1 MISVFTHLD
10 EDYQFRWLA
19 ELQRIAKPG
28 ALVVLTVNGAKNG
41 QGFFFE
47 RSYEEGLFPAWYQ
60 NTYHSRDYV
69 FENFGKYFEV
79 LKTPAAQHERPSGR
93 GCAAKAVSVSLS
105 APTVGASD
113 FYQSGDKSPHSKE
126 ASDFHDRHDFYILSA
141 RMHTVRLPAEPLVVI
156 QPTNRWSLLSF
167 KDIWAYRELLFF
179 LTWRD
184 VKVRYK
190 QTALGAAWAIL
201 QPLFMM
207 IIFTIFFG
215 RLAAVDSAGIPY
227 PVFALAGLV
236 PWTFFSNAIT
246 ASGNSLVGSANL
258 ITKVYFPRLIVPA
271 AAMLAGLVDFLLA
284 FILLCLLMIYYQ
296 IVPTIQILF
305 LPVLVLL
312 TALFSLGVGTWFS
325 ALNVNIATCALPSR
339 F

>member
-1 MISVFTHLD
+1 MDSVHL
-10 EDYQFRWLA
+10 
-19 ELQRIAKPG
+19 
-28 ALVVLTVNGAKNG
+28 
-41 QGFFFE
+41 
-47 RSYEEGLFPAWYQ
+47 
-60 NTYHSRDYV
+60 
-69 FENFGKYFEV
+69 
-79 LKTPAAQHERPSGR
+79 PS
-93 GCAAKAVSVSLS
+93 
-105 APTVGASD
+105 
-113 FYQSGDKSPHSKE
+113 
-126 ASDFHDRHDFYILSA
+126 
-141 RMHTVRLPAEPLVVI
+141 EPLVVI
-156 QPTNRWSLLSF
+156 QPSKRLSLLSF
-167 KDIWAYRELLFF
+167 KDLWAYRELLFF

-215 RLAAVDSAGIPY
+215 RLAGVASAGIPY
-227 PVFALAGLV
+227 PLFALAGLV

-284 FILLCLLMIYYQ
+284 FVLLVLLMFYYR
-296 IVPTIQILF
+296 VTLTAQILF

-312 TALFSLGVGTWFS
+312 TALFSLGVGTWMS
-325 ALNVNIATCALPSR
+325 ALNVKYRDVRFALPFLIQLWLFVSSVIVPSSSLPQKWR
-339 F
+339 WLLMLNPMSGIIEGYRSALFGLPFDWPALGAASVLTIVVLLYSIYAFGRVERSFADII

>member
-1 MISVFTHLD
+1 MD
-10 EDYQFRWLA
+10 E
-19 ELQRIAKPG
+19 
-28 ALVVLTVNGAKNG
+28 
-41 QGFFFE
+41 
-47 RSYEEGLFPAWYQ
+47 
-60 NTYHSRDYV
+60 
-69 FENFGKYFEV
+69 
-79 LKTPAAQHERPSGR
+79 
-93 GCAAKAVSVSLS
+93 
-105 APTVGASD
+105 
-113 FYQSGDKSPHSKE
+113 
-126 ASDFHDRHDFYILSA
+126 
-141 RMHTVRLPAEPLVVI
+141 VRLPAEPLVVI
-156 QPTNRWSLLSF
+156 QPTKRWTLLSF

-207 IIFTIFFG
+207 VIFTIFFG
-215 RLAAVDSAGIPY
+215 RLAAVDSAGVPY

-236 PWTFFSNAIT
+236 PWTFFSNSIT

-271 AAMLAGLVDFLLA
+271 AAMLAGLVDFVLA
-284 FILLCLLMIYYQ
+284 FVLLCVLMVYYQ

-305 LPVLVLL
+305 LPVLVVL

-325 ALNVNIATCALPSR
+325 ALNVKYRDVRFALPFLIQLWLFVSSVILPSTSIPLKWR
-339 F
+339 WLLMLNPMSGIIEGYRAALFGLPFDWPALGIASGLTILTLLYSIYAFGRVERSFADII

>member
-1 MISVFTHLD
+1 M
-10 EDYQFRWLA
+10 
-19 ELQRIAKPG
+19 
-28 ALVVLTVNGAKNG
+28 
-41 QGFFFE
+41 
-47 RSYEEGLFPAWYQ
+47 
-60 NTYHSRDYV
+60 
-69 FENFGKYFEV
+69 
-79 LKTPAAQHERPSGR
+79 
-93 GCAAKAVSVSLS
+93 
-105 APTVGASD
+105 
-113 FYQSGDKSPHSKE
+113 QS
-126 ASDFHDRHDFYILSA
+126 F
-141 RMHTVRLPAEPLVVI
+141 RLPSEPLVVI
-156 QPTNRWSLLSF
+156 QPTKRWSIVSI

-207 IIFTIFFG
+207 VIFTIFFG

-227 PVFALAGLV
+227 PLFALAGLV

-284 FILLCLLMIYYQ
+284 FLILCFLMLYYR
-296 IVPTIQILF
+296 VHLTAQILF
-305 LPVLVLL
+305 LPFLVLL
-312 TALFSLGVGTWFS
+312 TALFSLGVGTWMS
-325 ALNVNIATCALPSR
+325 ALNVKYRDVRFALPFLIQLWLFVSSVILPSTSIPQKWR
-339 F
+339 WLLLLNPMSAIIEGYRAALFGISFDWPAIGVASFLTLLVLIYAAYSFGRAERKFADII

>member
-1 MISVFTHLD
+1 
-10 EDYQFRWLA
+10 
-19 ELQRIAKPG
+19 
-28 ALVVLTVNGAKNG
+28 
-41 QGFFFE
+41 
-47 RSYEEGLFPAWYQ
+47 
-60 NTYHSRDYV
+60 
-69 FENFGKYFEV
+69 
-79 LKTPAAQHERPSGR
+79 
-93 GCAAKAVSVSLS
+93 
-105 APTVGASD
+105 
-113 FYQSGDKSPHSKE
+113 
-126 ASDFHDRHDFYILSA
+126 
-141 RMHTVRLPAEPLVVI
+141 MHTVRLPAEPLVVI
-156 QPTNRWSLLSF
+156 QPNKRWSLLSF

-215 RLAAVDSAGIPY
+215 RLAGVGSSGIPY

-271 AAMLAGLVDFLLA
+271 AAMLAGLVDFVLA
-284 FILLCLLMIYYQ
+284 FVLLVLLMVYYQ
-296 IVPTIQILF
+296 IVPTLQVLF

-325 ALNVNIATCALPSR
+325 ALNVKYRDVRFALPFLIQLWLFVSSVILPSSAPGPKWR
-339 F
+339 WLLMLNPMSGIIEGYRSALFGLPFDWPALGIASGLTILTLVYAIYAFGRVERSFADII

>member
-1 MISVFTHLD
+1 M
-10 EDYQFRWLA
+10 
-19 ELQRIAKPG
+19 
-28 ALVVLTVNGAKNG
+28 
-41 QGFFFE
+41 
-47 RSYEEGLFPAWYQ
+47 
-60 NTYHSRDYV
+60 
-69 FENFGKYFEV
+69 
-79 LKTPAAQHERPSGR
+79 HE
-93 GCAAKAVSVSLS
+93 
-105 APTVGASD
+105 
-113 FYQSGDKSPHSKE
+113 
-126 ASDFHDRHDFYILSA
+126 
-141 RMHTVRLPAEPLVVI
+141 VRLPAEPLVVI
-156 QPTNRWSLLSF
+156 QPSNRWSILSF

-215 RLAAVDSAGIPY
+215 RLAAVDSSGIPY
-227 PVFALAGLV
+227 PLFALAGLV
-236 PWTFFSNAIT
+236 PWTFFANSIT

-284 FILLCLLMIYYQ
+284 FMMLVLLMIYYRVTLTVQ
-296 IVPTIQILF
+296 VLF

-312 TALFSLGVGTWFS
+312 TALFSLGVGTWMS
-325 ALNVNIATCALPSR
+325 ALNVKYRDVRFALPFLIQLWLFVSSVILPSTSVPQKWR
-339 F
+339 WLLMLNPMSGIIEGYRAALFGLPFDWPALGIASGLTIVVLLYAIYAFGRVERSFADII

>member
-1 MISVFTHLD
+1 M
-10 EDYQFRWLA
+10 
-19 ELQRIAKPG
+19 
-28 ALVVLTVNGAKNG
+28 N
-41 QGFFFE
+41 
-47 RSYEEGLFPAWYQ
+47 
-60 NTYHSRDYV
+60 
-69 FENFGKYFEV
+69 EV
-79 LKTPAAQHERPSGR
+79 T
-93 GCAAKAVSVSLS
+93 
-105 APTVGASD
+105 
-113 FYQSGDKSPHSKE
+113 
-126 ASDFHDRHDFYILSA
+126 
-141 RMHTVRLPAEPLVVI
+141 LPAEPLVVI
-156 QPTNRWSLLSF
+156 QPTKRWSILSF

-215 RLAAVDSAGIPY
+215 RLAGVASAGIPY
-227 PVFALAGLV
+227 PLFALAGLV

-284 FILLCLLMIYYQ
+284 FTMLVLLMFYYR
-296 IVPTIQILF
+296 VTLTIQILF
-305 LPVLVLL
+305 LPVLILL
-312 TALFSLGVGTWFS
+312 TALFSLGVGTWMS
-325 ALNVNIATCALPSR
+325 ALNVKYRDVRFALPFLIQLWLFVSSVILPSTSVPQKWR
-339 F
+339 WLLMLNPMSGIIEGYRAALFGLPFDWPALGIASALTILVLLYAIYAFGRVERSFADII